1 MQRRSHM
8 WISSRQ
14 HGHLLWAR
22 AHLKWLEATCR
33 NVQLWKELKLEIL
46 FEKNMN
52 PEPKSIGTIPSIGT
66 NPWSYRWISAYRIG
80 KLHMESRHQC
90 WKIYAGFRSIQS
102 SIQTSLS
109 GKVLHILKRQIA
121 SITIENLHS
130 RRVWVLKRWLLSSW
144 NPTSDKN
151 QETFLSRKFW
161 KVF

>member
-1 MQRRSHM
+1 
-8 WISSRQ
+8 
-14 HGHLLWAR
+14 
-22 AHLKWLEATCR
+22 
-33 NVQLWKELKLEIL
+33 
-46 FEKNMN
+46 MN
-52 PEPKSIGTIPSIGT
+52 PEPRSIGTIPSIGT

-121 SITIENLHS
+121 SIIIENLHS
-130 RRVWVLKRWLLSSW
+130 RRVWVLKRWLLSSY

-151 QETFLSRKFW
+151 QKTFLSRKFW
-161 KVF
+161 KVFSFFRHFHWLVLKEDGRLHGGKHSLVKLFFIFLPLFKNLICFLGSI